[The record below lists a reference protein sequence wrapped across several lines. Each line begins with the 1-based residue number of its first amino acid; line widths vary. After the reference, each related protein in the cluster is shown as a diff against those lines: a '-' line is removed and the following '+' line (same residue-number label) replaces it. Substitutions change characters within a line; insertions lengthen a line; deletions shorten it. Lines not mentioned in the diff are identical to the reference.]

1 MRNTA
6 HNSRFRPMSEAQ
18 LRQVSGGAAAAA
30 AAPAATAKNCPV
42 QAIAAD
48 VQQICCDIQNIE
60 KIIQCCI
67 L

>member
-6 HNSRFRPMSEAQ
+6 QDGRFRVMSKAQ
-18 LRQVSGGAAAAA
+18 LRQVGGGAAA
-30 AAPAATAKNCPV
+30 AAPAAAAAKNCPV

-48 VQQICCDIQNIE
+48 IQQICCDVQNIE